1 MTGISEI
8 LVLVL
13 LIACILILPRL
24 FKGEPV
30 KKRSSSEKLKRL
42 PAKIR
47 FGIVLTLVYPMIMAF
62 YLKPWNENVLSYL
75 SYGVIPV
82 FLVWA
87 VVWIISGRKK

>member
-30 KKRSSSEKLKRL
+30 KKSSSSEKLKRL

>member
-1 MTGISEI
+1 MTGITEI

-13 LIACILILPRL
+13 LIAGVLILPRL

-30 KKRSSSEKLKRL
+30 KKGASSKKLKQL

-47 FGIVLTLVYPMIMAF
+47 FGIVLTLVYPMVVAL
-62 YLKPWNENVLSYL
+62 YLKPWNENFISYI
-75 SYGVIPV
+75 SYGIIPV